1 MRETGHLDRAT
12 HVPGEAGAGAV
23 PPGRRGPAEPGRSS
37 ILRRGPTVWLGIAWS
52 VFQLYTAYAGLFDLL
67 IQLPVHVAFAVAL
80 GFLSTPIPESAA
92 QARKLRLARPRRWL
106 DAFFALA
113 ALGCAVYYIVENP
126 RLATRMALV
135 DDPAR
140 SDVVVGVIFTL
151 LLLEA
156 TRRHTGPALVV
167 LALAFVAYAFAGPW
181 LPGFLAHGGESAMQL
196 IDQQTLTTGGIFGI
210 PTLVSATFIYL
221 FVVFGGAMAHGG
233 LLRFFTDGA
242 MAVAGGTRGGAGKVA
257 VISSG
262 LFGTVNGSAIAN
274 AVTTGAF
281 TIPLMMK
288 AGYRPHF
295 AAGVEACASM
305 GGQLIPPVM
314 GAAAFIMAET
324 LGVSYGSVAVAAAI
338 PGVLYFIAVGVM
350 VHFEASR
357 RGQVLRRDLHLL
369 AGPAVLVYFLVQGRS
384 PLFAG
389 FWAFVVAVAMSQL
402 RRDTRIGVQ
411 RMLRLLAESAQSALP
426 VALACATVGIV
437 VGVVSATGLGL
448 KLASGIVGIAQGN
461 MLATL
466 LLTMVA
472 ALVLGTGLPTSAT
485 YIITS
490 IMAAPALV
498 ELGLPKL
505 AAHMFVF
512 YFGILADLTPPT
524 AISTYAT
531 SSLAGADVWKTQW
544 MGMMLALS
552 GFFIP
557 FSFAYDPAL
566 LLVSGSVLHIAVRTA
581 AATLGIIMLGA
592 GLIGYLRAPA
602 RLWER
607 AALLG
612 GAVLLIFPGALSD
625 AVGTACFVAVWI
637 ALGAAGRRT
646 APAREL
652 SIRP

>member
-1 MRETGHLDRAT
+1 M
-12 HVPGEAGAGAV
+12 PW
-23 PPGRRGPAEPGRSS
+23 RSP
-37 ILRRGPTVWLGIAWS
+37 RVWLGIAWS

-80 GFLSTPIPESAA
+80 GFISMPIPESAA
-92 QARKLRLARPRRWL
+92 QAEELKRRRPHRWL
-106 DAFFALA
+106 DGLCALA

-126 RLATRMALV
+126 RLTTRMAMV

-167 LALAFVAYAFAGPW
+167 LSLVFVAYAFAGPW
-181 LPGFLAHGGESAMQL
+181 LPGFLSHGGEGFLKL

-221 FVVFGGAMAHGG
+221 FVVFGGAMSHGG
-233 LLRFFTDGA
+233 LLRFFTDA
-242 MAVAGGTRGGAGKVA
+242 ALAVAGGTRGGAGKVA

-324 LGVSYGSVAVAAAI
+324 LGVSYGVVAVAAAI
-338 PGVLYFIAVGVM
+338 PGVLYFVAVGVM

-357 RGQVLRRDLHLL
+357 RGLPVLSRAELPRLAEVFRRDFHLL

-389 FWAFVVAVAMSQL
+389 FWAFVVAVAVSQV
-402 RRDTRIGVQ
+402 RRDTRIGPR

-448 KLASGIVGIAQGN
+448 KLASGIVGIAHGN
-461 MLATL
+461 MLGTL

-498 ELGLPKL
+498 ELGMPRL

-531 SSLAGADVWKTQW
+531 SSIAGADVWKTQW

-552 GFFIP
+552 GFIIP

-566 LLVSGSVLHIAVRTA
+566 LLLGASVPHIVLRTG
-581 AATLGIIMLGA
+581 AATLGIVMLGA

-602 RLWER
+602 RVWER

-612 GAVLLIFPGALSD
+612 GALLLIFPGAIGD
-625 AVGTACFVAVWI
+625 VVGAGLFIAVWV
-637 ALGAAGRRT
+637 AQGVSSRRAV
-646 APAREL
+646 APQL
-652 SIRP
+652 SG

>member
-1 MRETGHLDRAT
+1 
-12 HVPGEAGAGAV
+12 
-23 PPGRRGPAEPGRSS
+23 
-37 ILRRGPTVWLGIAWS
+37 
-52 VFQLYTAYAGLFDLL
+52 
-67 IQLPVHVAFAVAL
+67 
-80 GFLSTPIPESAA
+80 
-92 QARKLRLARPRRWL
+92 
-106 DAFFALA
+106 
-113 ALGCAVYYIVENP
+113 
-126 RLATRMALV
+126 
-135 DDPAR
+135 
-140 SDVVVGVIFTL
+140 
-151 LLLEA
+151 
-156 TRRHTGPALVV
+156 V
-167 LALAFVAYAFAGPW
+167 LALAFVAYAFVGPW
-181 LPGFLAHGGESAMQL
+181 LPGFLSHGGEGVLKL

-221 FVVFGGAMAHGG
+221 FVVFGGAMSHGG
-233 LLRFFTDGA
+233 LLRFFTDA
-242 MAVAGGTRGGAGKVA
+242 ALAVAGGTRGGAGKVA

-338 PGVLYFIAVGVM
+338 PGVLSFVAVGVM

-357 RGQVLRRDLHLL
+357 RGLPVLARAELPRLGAVLRRDVLLL

-389 FWAFVVAVAMSQL
+389 FWAFAVAVATSQL
-402 RRDTRIGVQ
+402 RRDTRIGVA

-531 SSLAGADVWKTQW
+531 SSIAGADVWKTQW

-552 GFFIP
+552 GFIIP

-566 LLVSGSVLHIAVRTA
+566 LLVNASIAHIALRAA
-581 AATLGIIMLGA
+581 AATLGIVMLGA
-592 GLIGYLRAPA
+592 GLIGYCRAPT

-607 AALLG
+607 AVLLG
-612 GAVLLIFPGALSD
+612 GALLLIFPGAVGD
-625 AVGTACFVAVWI
+625 AIGAACFAAVWF
-637 ALGAAGRRT
+637 AQGGPRRREAT
-646 APAREL
+646 APE
-652 SIRP
+652 PTG